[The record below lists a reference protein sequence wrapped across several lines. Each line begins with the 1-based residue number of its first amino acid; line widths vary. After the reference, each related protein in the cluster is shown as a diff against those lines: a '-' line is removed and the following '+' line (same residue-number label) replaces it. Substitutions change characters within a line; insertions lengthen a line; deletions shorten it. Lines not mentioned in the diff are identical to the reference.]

1 MTWNRIEN
9 QPRDRRGRVALT
21 PRQREVVS
29 AIRRLT
35 RDRGY
40 PPTIRELA
48 SEIDVAGPNGVKQ
61 HLRSMVRKGWV
72 TWDQGKART
81 LRLVGE

>member
-1 MTWNRIEN
+1 MTWNQIETR
-9 QPRDRRGRVALT
+9 PRDRRGRVALT
-21 PRQREVVS
+21 PRQRQVVS

-35 RDRGY
+35 RGRGY

-48 SEIDVAGPNGVKQ
+48 EDLAIAGPNGVKQ
-61 HLRSMVRKGWV
+61 HLRLMARKGWI

>member
-1 MTWNRIEN
+1 VTWNRIEN

-21 PRQREVVS
+21 PRQRQVVS

-48 SEIDVAGPNGVKQ
+48 CEIAVAGPNGVKQ
-61 HLRSMVRKGWV
+61 HLRLIARKGWV
-72 TWDQGKART
+72 TWNEGKART
-81 LRLVGE
+81 LQLVGE

>member
-1 MTWNRIEN
+1 MTWNMIEN
-9 QPRDRRGRVALT
+9 RPRDRRGRVALT
-21 PRQREVVS
+21 PRQRRVAS

-40 PPTIRELA
+40 PPTIREVA
-48 SEIDVAGPNGVKQ
+48 VEVAIAGPNGVKQ
-61 HLRSMVRKGWV
+61 HLRLMARKGWI

>member
-1 MTWNRIEN
+1 VTWNQIEN

-21 PRQREVVS
+21 PRQRQVVS

-48 SEIDVAGPNGVKQ
+48 EDLAIAGPNGVKQ
-61 HLRSMVRKGWV
+61 HLRFMARKGWV
-72 TWDQGKART
+72 TWNEGKART

>member
-1 MTWNRIEN
+1 
-9 QPRDRRGRVALT
+9 VALT

-48 SEIDVAGPNGVKQ
+48 CEISVAGPNGVKQ
-61 HLRSMVRKGWV
+61 HLRLIARKGWV
-72 TWDQGKART
+72 TWNEGKART
-81 LRLVGE
+81 LRVVGE

>member
-21 PRQREVVS
+21 PRQRQVVS

-48 SEIDVAGPNGVKQ
+48 CEIAVAGPNGVKQ
-61 HLRSMVRKGWV
+61 HLRLIARKGWV
-72 TWDQGKART
+72 TWNEGKART
-81 LRLVGE
+81 LQLVGE

>member
-1 MTWNRIEN
+1 VTWNLIEN

-21 PRQREVVS
+21 PRQRQVVS

-35 RDRGY
+35 SDRGY

-48 SEIDVAGPNGVKQ
+48 CEIAIAGPNGVKQ
-61 HLRSMVRKGWV
+61 HLRLMARKGWII
-72 TWDQGKART
+72 WEPGKSRT
-81 LRLVGE
+81 LRVVNR